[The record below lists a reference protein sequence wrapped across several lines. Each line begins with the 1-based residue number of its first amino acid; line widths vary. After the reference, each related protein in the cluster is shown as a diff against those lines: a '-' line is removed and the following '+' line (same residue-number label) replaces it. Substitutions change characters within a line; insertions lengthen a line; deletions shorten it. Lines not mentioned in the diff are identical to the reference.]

1 MLRLNFGCYIK
12 MAQRRVC
19 PWWMGYFL
27 ASPVRR
33 LWYTPGSLVAAHL
46 KPGMTVLE
54 PGPGM
59 GFFTIEMARLVGKGG
74 RVVAVDIERKM
85 LDVLMRRAAKAG
97 VADRIDARACAPDS
111 MGLADL
117 AGRVDF
123 VLVCAVVHELPNQ
136 EVFFRETAQAMKPGA
151 ALLLVEPSGHVS
163 EHDFDKELKFA
174 GAAGLQIERQV
185 TIRRSHAALLKK
197 S

>member
-1 MLRLNFGCYIK
+1 
-12 MAQRRVC
+12 MAQHRVC
-19 PWWMGYFL
+19 PWWLGYFL

-33 LWYTPGSLVAAHL
+33 LWYAPGALVAPHL
-46 KPGMTVLE
+46 RDGMLVLE

-59 GFFTIEMARLVGKGG
+59 GFFTIELARLVGTSG

-97 VADRIDARACAPDS
+97 VADRIEARACAPDS

-123 VLVCAVVHELPNQ
+123 VLACAVVHELPNQ
-136 EVFFRETAQAMKPGA
+136 AAFFQEAAQSMKSGA
-151 ALLLVEPSGHVS
+151 ALLLIETSGHVP
-163 EHDFDKELKFA
+163 EPEFGKELKL
-174 GAAGLQIERQV
+174 AAEVGLQVVERPV
-185 TIRRSHAALLKK
+185 IRRSHAALLKK